1 MLRAFTVGF
10 LESFKSCLT
19 LLATLPGLIDAL
31 AQLLRW
37 RSLVWLSMTWRW
49 RYLIQSHFFST
60 TSLTWSLAVHLLF
73 CSVRISLYG
82 WRKQTHTN
90 THTHTHTHTHTQR
103 ERGREREKE
112 TERESSVVSDL
123 ITMGYELTDKIRSSL
138 LLTWESFFINKQN
151 RNFLS
156 EPFFHVNC
164 HNLVDKNELPK
175 IN

>member
-90 THTHTHTHTHTQR
+90 THTHTHTHRERER
-103 ERGREREKE
+103 ERGREREREKE

-138 LLTWESFFINKQN
+138 VLTWQKA
-151 RNFLS
+151 FLS
-156 EPFFHVNC
+156 TNKTEIFCLSHFSM
-164 HNLVDKNELPK
+164 
-175 IN
+175 